1 MKYQLD
7 TSNIK
12 VIFNK
17 YILIKSCIYIIL
29 IYKNIINL
37 YIKWDL
43 YVFFQNIL
51 SYNFS
56 KLLIYYIDSK
66 LRPTKNIIQSKLLI
80 Y

>member
-66 LRPTKNIIQSKLLI
+66 LRPTKNII
-80 Y
+80 